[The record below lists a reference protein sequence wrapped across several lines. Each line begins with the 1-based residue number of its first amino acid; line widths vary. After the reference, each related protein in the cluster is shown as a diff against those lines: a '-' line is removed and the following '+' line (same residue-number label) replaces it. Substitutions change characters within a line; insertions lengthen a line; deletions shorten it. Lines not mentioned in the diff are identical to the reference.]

1 MKSKT
6 MSLKRR
12 KSKVWED
19 GYIFPIINTILMVA
33 ISIVMFYPFLYC
45 MLASVSDNSQLV
57 TFRGILLKP
66 LGGIHF
72 GAFAKAFAHPLVLS
86 GLKNILLI
94 LVCALPLNIVMT
106 MICGYFMASKDV
118 FFKKPIVL
126 LILFT
131 MYFSGGMIP
140 TYLNIKDLG
149 LYNTTAALVIP
160 GCISVYNAI
169 ITRTAIEAIPDSLTE
184 SARLDGAGELTI
196 LFRIIVPLLKPTIA
210 VLVLYYGV
218 GHWNSWFPA
227 SIYIK
232 DNALLPLQNILRSVL
247 IENTQLVESA
257 AVSEAGQVSTYTETI
272 KYAIIMISTLPIICI
287 YPFLQ
292 KYFTKGVMIG
302 AVKG

>member
-1 MKSKT
+1 MKAKRSK
-6 MSLKRR
+6 LGN
-12 KSKVWED
+12 D
-19 GYIFPIINTILMVA
+19 GKIFPVINTVLMLA
-33 ISIVMFYPFLYC
+33 ISVVMFYPFLYC
-45 MLASVSDNSQLV
+45 MLASVSDNTML
-57 TFRGILLKP
+57 TAFRGILLKP

-72 GAFAKAFAHPLVLS
+72 GAFVKAFQHPLVVS
-86 GLKNILLI
+86 GLKNILVI

-106 MICGYFMASKDV
+106 MICGYFMACKDV
-118 FFKKPIVL
+118 FFQKPIVL

-140 TYLNIKDLG
+140 TYLNIRDLG
-149 LYNTTAALVIP
+149 LYNTTAALIIP
-160 GCISVYNAI
+160 GCLSVYNAI

-196 LFRIIVPLLKPTIA
+196 LFRIILPLLKPTIA

-247 IENTQLVESA
+247 IENTQLVESTLMTE
-257 AVSEAGQVSTYTETI
+257 SGQVNTYTETI

>member
-1 MKSKT
+1 MKSMIST
-6 MSLKRR
+6 
-12 KSKVWED
+12 KSRLNND
-19 GYIFPIINTILMVA
+19 GIIFPVLNTILMFA
-33 ISIVMFYPFLYC
+33 ISIVMFYPFFYC
-45 MLASVSDNSQLV
+45 MLASVSNNTLL
-57 TFRGILLKP
+57 TGFRGILLHP

-72 GAFAKAFAHPLVLS
+72 GAYLKAFEHPLVLS

-106 MICGYFMASKDV
+106 VICGYFMSCREV
-118 FFKKPIVL
+118 YFKKPIVL

-140 TYLNIKDLG
+140 TYLNIRDLG
-149 LYNTTAALVIP
+149 LYNTTAALIIP
-160 GCISVYNAI
+160 GCLSVYNAI

-196 LFRIIVPLLKPTIA
+196 LFKIILPLLKPTIA

-232 DNALLPLQNILRSVL
+232 ENNLLPLQNILRSVL
-247 IENTQLVESA
+247 IEISQLVENT
-257 AVSEAGQVSTYTETI
+257 AVSEAGQIDTYTETI

-302 AVKG
+302 AIKG